1 MVLLLDV
8 KNLGRKKADD
18 VYAAGVPKAVI
29 DYAVSPRCALLLP
42 KNLASIERAPII
54 EIGSI
59 GLPAANIDI
68 VLPVEARSI

>member
-18 VYAAGVPKAVI
+18 VYAAGVPEAVI
-29 DYAVSPRCALLLP
+29 DDAVSSRRELLLP
-42 KNLASIERAPII
+42 ENLALIERAPIV

-59 GLPAANIDI
+59 GLAAANIDI
-68 VLPVEARSI
+68 ILPC